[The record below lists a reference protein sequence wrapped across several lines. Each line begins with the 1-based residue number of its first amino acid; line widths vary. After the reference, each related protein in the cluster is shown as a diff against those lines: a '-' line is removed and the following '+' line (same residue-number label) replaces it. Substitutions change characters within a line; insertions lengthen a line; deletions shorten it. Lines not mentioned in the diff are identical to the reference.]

1 MKRKR
6 KLFFRQRVENVVA
19 RTQRQIRE
27 DMWSLKYG
35 EGELVCNI
43 PAHIRFGC
51 VSFFCF
57 YIM

>member
-57 YIM
+57 